1 MLIAIQ
7 PGDSTQSKLLRPL
20 VYLWIGQNVMLVLS
34 SMLRLKLYVEIYLL
48 TYWRVTAGIWMG
60 LVAIGLVLIVIRIA
74 QNRSHRWLIRM
85 NLIALLATLYVCSLI
100 DFDAMIASYNVAHSR
115 AAGGGITL
123 IPTDSGVRF
132 ELHFTAA
139 APSLPY
145 RTTSDHPPITA
156 HIHGCHHDEPSR
168 DNSTSVS

>member
-1 MLIAIQ
+1 VLIAIQ

-20 VYLWIGQNVMLVLS
+20 VYLWIAQNVMLVLS

-85 NLIALLATLYVCSLI
+85 NLIARLATLYVCSLI
-100 DFDAMIASYNVAHSR
+100 DFDAMIATIMSLIAAR
-115 AAGGGITL
+115 PAAG
-123 IPTDSGVRF
+123 
-132 ELHFTAA
+132 
-139 APSLPY
+139 
-145 RTTSDHPPITA
+145 
-156 HIHGCHHDEPSR
+156 SR
-168 DNSTSVS
+168 